1 MKIDA
6 DDPRLGAGLLAPPF
20 RCWPNTPETDE
31 ADRAPASGGVTDA
44 CSLHRDQLGRSI
56 SQPVVVE
63 NKAGANG
70 IIGTQASM
78 ALPPDGYG
86 LLAVT
91 AETHAINPSVYKPLQ
106 YDPIKDFEPVAM
118 VARVSFVLATRAD
131 LPPNSVKELVAY
143 AKANPGKVTAASYG
157 IGSTSHLGLA
167 TFEKLTGT
175 SYVHAPFQGVAPAV
189 NALIGGQVDIA
200 FVNAFNVEP
209 HRKTGKVKIL
219 GVAGPKRLH
228 TIADVPT
235 MAEQGIEG
243 LHAGNWYG
251 FVTPRGVPAA
261 ARLKLAAELQKVG
274 NSPAFLEKTHSMGV
288 EAEFRDPA
296 QFAEFLKAR
305 APAGRWS
312 ATGHRAAAMTMPA
325 PGNAATWRRSA
336 PP

>member
-1 MKIDA
+1 MNTRRGCI
-6 DDPRLGAGLLAPPF
+6 LGVGTALLALAMPVLAQYPDKPMKLIVPWPP
-20 RCWPNTPETDE
+20 
-31 ADRAPASGGVTDA
+31 GGVTDTLA
-44 CSLHRDQLGRSI
+44 RFTADQLGRSI
-56 SQPVVVE
+56 SQAVVVE

-70 IIGTQASM
+70 IIGTQSAM

-91 AETHAINPSVYKPLQ
+91 AETHAINPSVYKPLP

-131 LPPNSVKELVAY
+131 LPPNNVQELVAY
-143 AKANPGKVTAASYG
+143 AKANPGKVSAASYG

-175 SYVHAPFQGVAPAV
+175 SYTHAPFQGVAPAV

-235 MAEQGIEG
+235 MAEQGIQG

-261 ARLKLAAELQKVG
+261 ARQKLAAELQKVG
-274 NSPAFLEKTHSMGV
+274 NSPAFLEKAHSMGV
-288 EAEFRDPA
+288 EADFRDSA
-296 QFAEFLKAR
+296 QFAEFLKAEGSR
-305 APAGRWS
+305 LGEVVRDK
-312 ATGHRAAAMTMPA
+312 GIVLQR
-325 PGNAATWRRSA
+325 
-336 PP
+336 